1 MNQIQTLTPTSDSDR
16 LNHKPWA
23 VNEVTTLFDLPFNDL
38 MFRAQT
44 VHREHFDANAVQLS
58 TLLSI
63 KTGGCE
69 EDCGG

>member
-1 MNQIQTLTPTSDSDR
+1 MAPTFDADR